1 MHKQLREVT
10 RKKLRRVV
18 LLNESLPDQ
27 QRVGWL
33 TIAIIQ
39 FYTTRVMWSILPYSP
54 LLPHPYNNPYI
65 EQRNWMSEMHDHI
78 SRDADKNIKHE
89 NIPKI
94 KNNSQLQMYIEYPP
108 HLQKSALQSLRC

>member
-1 MHKQLREVT
+1 
-10 RKKLRRVV
+10 
-18 LLNESLPDQ
+18 
-27 QRVGWL
+27 
-33 TIAIIQ
+33 
-39 FYTTRVMWSILPYSP
+39 
-54 LLPHPYNNPYI
+54 
-65 EQRNWMSEMHDHI
+65 MSEMHDHI